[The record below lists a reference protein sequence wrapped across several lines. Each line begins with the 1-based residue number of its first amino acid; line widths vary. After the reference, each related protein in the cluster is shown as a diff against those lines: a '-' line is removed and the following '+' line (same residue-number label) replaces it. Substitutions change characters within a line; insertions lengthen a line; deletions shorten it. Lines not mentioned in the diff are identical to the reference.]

1 MKRFIENRP
10 SSDTARRPLPPL
22 AGNLLFLG
30 ALFAMSLLVMAIEKP
45 LFLLWYHAQAAE
57 ASAAELALVVWNGLK
72 LDQTVAGYIT
82 ALPLLVVLAAL
93 WIPGRWSRS
102 VLKGYLLV
110 IAAVSATAFAA
121 NLALY
126 EYWAFPLDSSVLQ
139 YLASP
144 KEALA
149 SVTAGQLL
157 LQLLVAAAVFGGM
170 AWCYLRVL
178 RLYNPA
184 RRSTHRA
191 GSTLVLLLAA
201 GVLFLPI
208 RGGVSVATANVSKV
222 YFSGRMF
229 LNHAAVNPLF
239 SFLSTLSDGDDAL
252 YEYEF
257 FPEPERAAI
266 FELLRGDLP
275 AGIGTDTLLRTRR
288 PNVVLFL
295 VESFGR
301 STVDERVGG
310 EPVAPEFQR
319 LKGEGVY
326 FDNLFANSFRTDRG
340 TVAVLSGFP
349 AQTKMSVMKLP
360 VKSQRLP
367 SIARSLRREGY
378 ATSFYYGGDLNFT
391 NTASYLYGTGF
402 DRLTWQK
409 DLHFDAPTSKWGYA
423 DDVVIDAF
431 TDHVLA
437 EAGIAA
443 SLLRRDAHAVEPR
456 TVRRTVREV
465 RRPDAQRHGLHRR
478 LPRLLR
484 GTCAADSRM
493 ERPARHPHRR
503 PCLPL
508 PLRHRQQRRAASPH
522 PDAVAGRRRAPSGGS
537 RNLRLAE
544 RSGGHAARAAG
555 DRPRRFPFQPRPVR
569 SGAPQIRLLV
579 FQQRLRR
586 GRRRRHD
593 DLRLYL
599 RPRDLARQHGRAAA
613 RRKGDAPNHLQG
625 DTGAVKIRRI
635 EIRSCPIRC
644 MNFDYA
650 EFKNRPFGR
659 GGSYRYR
666 KIGEGRENRPYGTGS

>member
-170 AWCYLRVL
+170 AWCYLSVL
-178 RLYNPA
+178 RLYDPA

-266 FELLRGDLP
+266 FEPLRGDLP

-437 EAGIAA
+437 EAASQRPFFAMLTLSSHEPFDVPFAKFDDPMLNAMAFTDACLGRFVERVRQTPVWDDLLVILIADHAYPYPYGIANSDA
-443 SLLRRDAHAVEPR
+443 LRHRIPMLWLGGA
-456 TVRRTVREV
+456 V
-465 RRPDAQRHGLHRR
+465 RRPAVVETYGSQSDLAATLLAQLGIAHGDFLF
-478 LPRLLR
+478 
-484 GTCAADSRM
+484 SRDLFD
-493 ERPARHPHRR
+493 PARPKFGYWCFNNGFGVADAGGTTIFDCTSARVIS
-503 PCLPL
+503 PDSTAAQ
-508 PLRHRQQRRAASPH
+508 LRDGKAMLQTTYKA
-522 PDAVAGRRRAPSGGS
+522 
-537 RNLRLAE
+537 
-544 RSGGHAARAAG
+544 
-555 DRPRRFPFQPRPVR
+555 
-569 SGAPQIRLLV
+569 IREL
-579 FQQRLRR
+579 
-586 GRRRRHD
+586 
-593 DLRLYL
+593 
-599 RPRDLARQHGRAAA
+599 
-613 RRKGDAPNHLQG
+613 
-625 DTGAVKIRRI
+625 
-635 EIRSCPIRC
+635 
-644 MNFDYA
+644 
-650 EFKNRPFGR
+650 
-659 GGSYRYR
+659 
-666 KIGEGRENRPYGTGS
+666 

>member
-102 VLKGYLLV
+102 VLKGYMLV
-110 IAAVSATAFAA
+110 IAAVAATAFAA

-178 RLYNPA
+178 RLYDPA

-201 GVLFLPI
+201 GVLFLLI

-229 LNHAAVNPLF
+229 LNHASVNPLF

-266 FELLRGDLP
+266 FEPLRGDLP

-437 EAGIAA
+437 EAASQRPFFAAMLTLSSHEPFDVPFAKFDDPMLNAMAFTDACLGRFVERVRQTPVWDDLLVILIADHAYPYPYGIANSDA
-443 SLLRRDAHAVEPR
+443 LRHRIPMLWLGGA
-456 TVRRTVREV
+456 V
-465 RRPDAQRHGLHRR
+465 RRPAVVETYGSQSDLAATLLAQLGIAHGDFLF
-478 LPRLLR
+478 
-484 GTCAADSRM
+484 SRDLFD
-493 ERPARHPHRR
+493 PARPKFGYWCFNNGFGVADAGGTTIFDCTSARVIS
-503 PCLPL
+503 PDSTAAQ
-508 PLRHRQQRRAASPH
+508 LRDGKAMLQTTYKA
-522 PDAVAGRRRAPSGGS
+522 
-537 RNLRLAE
+537 
-544 RSGGHAARAAG
+544 
-555 DRPRRFPFQPRPVR
+555 
-569 SGAPQIRLLV
+569 IREL
-579 FQQRLRR
+579 
-586 GRRRRHD
+586 
-593 DLRLYL
+593 
-599 RPRDLARQHGRAAA
+599 
-613 RRKGDAPNHLQG
+613 
-625 DTGAVKIRRI
+625 
-635 EIRSCPIRC
+635 
-644 MNFDYA
+644 
-650 EFKNRPFGR
+650 
-659 GGSYRYR
+659 
-666 KIGEGRENRPYGTGS
+666 

>member
-110 IAAVSATAFAA
+110 IAAVAATAFAA

-178 RLYNPA
+178 RLYDPA

-266 FELLRGDLP
+266 FEPLRGDLP

-437 EAGIAA
+437 EAASQRPFFAAMLTLSSHEPFDVPFAKFDDPMLNAMAFTDACLGRFVERVRQTPVWDDLLVILIADHAYPYPYGIANSDA
-443 SLLRRDAHAVEPR
+443 LRHRIPMLWLGGA
-456 TVRRTVREV
+456 V
-465 RRPDAQRHGLHRR
+465 RRPAVVETYGSQSDLAATLLAQLGVAHGDFLF
-478 LPRLLR
+478 
-484 GTCAADSRM
+484 SRDLFD
-493 ERPARHPHRR
+493 PARPKFGYWCFNNGFGVADAGGTTIFDCTSARVIS
-503 PCLPL
+503 PDSTAAQ
-508 PLRHRQQRRAASPH
+508 LRDGKAMLQTTYKA
-522 PDAVAGRRRAPSGGS
+522 
-537 RNLRLAE
+537 
-544 RSGGHAARAAG
+544 
-555 DRPRRFPFQPRPVR
+555 
-569 SGAPQIRLLV
+569 IREL
-579 FQQRLRR
+579 
-586 GRRRRHD
+586 
-593 DLRLYL
+593 
-599 RPRDLARQHGRAAA
+599 
-613 RRKGDAPNHLQG
+613 
-625 DTGAVKIRRI
+625 
-635 EIRSCPIRC
+635 
-644 MNFDYA
+644 
-650 EFKNRPFGR
+650 
-659 GGSYRYR
+659 
-666 KIGEGRENRPYGTGS
+666 

>member
-126 EYWAFPLDSSVLQ
+126 EYWAFPLDCSVLQ

-149 SVTAGQLL
+149 SITAGQLL

-178 RLYNPA
+178 RLYDPA

-266 FELLRGDLP
+266 FEPLRGDLP

-437 EAGIAA
+437 EAASQRPFFAAVLTLSSHEPFDVPFAKFDDPMLNAMAFTDACLGRFVERVRQTPVWDDLLVILIADHAYPYPYGIANSDA
-443 SLLRRDAHAVEPR
+443 LRHRIPMLWLGGA
-456 TVRRTVREV
+456 V
-465 RRPDAQRHGLHRR
+465 RRPAVVETYGSQSDLAATLLAQLGIAHGDFLF
-478 LPRLLR
+478 
-484 GTCAADSRM
+484 SRDLFD
-493 ERPARHPHRR
+493 PARPKFGYWCFNNGFGVADAGGTTIFDCTSARVIS
-503 PCLPL
+503 PDSTAAQ
-508 PLRHRQQRRAASPH
+508 LRDGKAMLQTTYKA
-522 PDAVAGRRRAPSGGS
+522 
-537 RNLRLAE
+537 
-544 RSGGHAARAAG
+544 
-555 DRPRRFPFQPRPVR
+555 
-569 SGAPQIRLLV
+569 IREL
-579 FQQRLRR
+579 
-586 GRRRRHD
+586 
-593 DLRLYL
+593 
-599 RPRDLARQHGRAAA
+599 
-613 RRKGDAPNHLQG
+613 
-625 DTGAVKIRRI
+625 
-635 EIRSCPIRC
+635 
-644 MNFDYA
+644 
-650 EFKNRPFGR
+650 
-659 GGSYRYR
+659 
-666 KIGEGRENRPYGTGS
+666 

>member
-110 IAAVSATAFAA
+110 IAAVAATAFAA

-178 RLYNPA
+178 RLYDPA

-266 FELLRGDLP
+266 FEPLRGDLP
-275 AGIGTDTLLRTRR
+275 AGIETDTLLRTRR
-288 PNVVLFL
+288 PNIVLFL

-437 EAGIAA
+437 EAASQRPFFAAMLTLSSHEPFDVPFAKFDDPMLNAMAFTDACLGRFVERVRQTPVWDDLLVILIADHAYPYPYGIANSDA
-443 SLLRRDAHAVEPR
+443 LRHRIPMLWLGGA
-456 TVRRTVREV
+456 V
-465 RRPDAQRHGLHRR
+465 RRPAVVETYGSQSDLAATLLAQLGIAHGDFLF
-478 LPRLLR
+478 
-484 GTCAADSRM
+484 SRDLFD
-493 ERPARHPHRR
+493 PARPKFGYWCFNNGFGVADAGGTTIFDCTSARVIS
-503 PCLPL
+503 PDSTAAQ
-508 PLRHRQQRRAASPH
+508 LRDGKAMLQTTYKA
-522 PDAVAGRRRAPSGGS
+522 
-537 RNLRLAE
+537 
-544 RSGGHAARAAG
+544 
-555 DRPRRFPFQPRPVR
+555 
-569 SGAPQIRLLV
+569 IREL
-579 FQQRLRR
+579 
-586 GRRRRHD
+586 
-593 DLRLYL
+593 
-599 RPRDLARQHGRAAA
+599 
-613 RRKGDAPNHLQG
+613 
-625 DTGAVKIRRI
+625 
-635 EIRSCPIRC
+635 
-644 MNFDYA
+644 
-650 EFKNRPFGR
+650 
-659 GGSYRYR
+659 
-666 KIGEGRENRPYGTGS
+666 

>member
-178 RLYNPA
+178 RLYDPA

-266 FELLRGDLP
+266 FEPLRGDLP

-301 STVDERVGG
+301 STVDERVGC

-437 EAGIAA
+437 EAASQRPFFAAMLTLSSHEPFDVPFAKFDDPMLNAMAFTDASLGRFVERVRQTPVWNDLLVILIADHAYPYPYGIANSDA
-443 SLLRRDAHAVEPR
+443 LRHRIPMLWLGGA
-456 TVRRTVREV
+456 V
-465 RRPDAQRHGLHRR
+465 RRPAVVETYGSQSDLAATLLAQLGIAHGDFLF
-478 LPRLLR
+478 
-484 GTCAADSRM
+484 SRDLFD
-493 ERPARHPHRR
+493 PARPKFGYWCFNNGFGVADAGGTTIFDCTSARVIS
-503 PCLPL
+503 PDSTAAQ
-508 PLRHRQQRRAASPH
+508 LRDGKAMLQTTYKA
-522 PDAVAGRRRAPSGGS
+522 
-537 RNLRLAE
+537 
-544 RSGGHAARAAG
+544 
-555 DRPRRFPFQPRPVR
+555 
-569 SGAPQIRLLV
+569 IREL
-579 FQQRLRR
+579 
-586 GRRRRHD
+586 
-593 DLRLYL
+593 
-599 RPRDLARQHGRAAA
+599 
-613 RRKGDAPNHLQG
+613 
-625 DTGAVKIRRI
+625 
-635 EIRSCPIRC
+635 
-644 MNFDYA
+644 
-650 EFKNRPFGR
+650 
-659 GGSYRYR
+659 
-666 KIGEGRENRPYGTGS
+666 

>member
-22 AGNLLFLG
+22 AGNLLCLG

-178 RLYNPA
+178 RLYDPA

-266 FELLRGDLP
+266 FEPLRGDLP

-437 EAGIAA
+437 EAASQRPFFAAMLTLSSHEPFDVPFAKFDDPMLNAMAFTDASLGRFVERVRQTPVWNDLLVILIADHAYPYPYGIANSDA
-443 SLLRRDAHAVEPR
+443 LRHRIPMLWLGGA
-456 TVRRTVREV
+456 V
-465 RRPDAQRHGLHRR
+465 RRPAVVETYGSQSDLAATLLAQLGIAHGDFLF
-478 LPRLLR
+478 
-484 GTCAADSRM
+484 SRDLFD
-493 ERPARHPHRR
+493 PARPKFGYWCFNNGFGVADAGGTTIFDCTSARVIS
-503 PCLPL
+503 PDSTAAQ
-508 PLRHRQQRRAASPH
+508 LRDGKAMLQTTYKA
-522 PDAVAGRRRAPSGGS
+522 
-537 RNLRLAE
+537 
-544 RSGGHAARAAG
+544 
-555 DRPRRFPFQPRPVR
+555 
-569 SGAPQIRLLV
+569 IREL
-579 FQQRLRR
+579 
-586 GRRRRHD
+586 
-593 DLRLYL
+593 
-599 RPRDLARQHGRAAA
+599 
-613 RRKGDAPNHLQG
+613 
-625 DTGAVKIRRI
+625 
-635 EIRSCPIRC
+635 
-644 MNFDYA
+644 
-650 EFKNRPFGR
+650 
-659 GGSYRYR
+659 
-666 KIGEGRENRPYGTGS
+666 

>member
-1 MKRFIENRP
+1 MTRFIENRP

-178 RLYNPA
+178 RLYDPA

-266 FELLRGDLP
+266 FEPLRGDLP

-301 STVDERVGG
+301 STGDERVGG

-437 EAGIAA
+437 EAASQRPFFAAMLTLSSHEPFDVPFAKFDDPMLNAMAFTDASLGRFVERVRQTPVWNDLLVILIADHAYPYPYGIANSDA
-443 SLLRRDAHAVEPR
+443 LRHRIPMLWLGGA
-456 TVRRTVREV
+456 V
-465 RRPDAQRHGLHRR
+465 RRPAVVETYGSQSDLAATLLAQLGIAHGDFLF
-478 LPRLLR
+478 
-484 GTCAADSRM
+484 SRDLFD
-493 ERPARHPHRR
+493 PARPKFGYWCFNNGFGVADAGGTTIFDCTSARVIS
-503 PCLPL
+503 PDSTAAQ
-508 PLRHRQQRRAASPH
+508 LRDGKAMLQTTYKA
-522 PDAVAGRRRAPSGGS
+522 
-537 RNLRLAE
+537 
-544 RSGGHAARAAG
+544 
-555 DRPRRFPFQPRPVR
+555 
-569 SGAPQIRLLV
+569 IREL
-579 FQQRLRR
+579 
-586 GRRRRHD
+586 
-593 DLRLYL
+593 
-599 RPRDLARQHGRAAA
+599 
-613 RRKGDAPNHLQG
+613 
-625 DTGAVKIRRI
+625 
-635 EIRSCPIRC
+635 
-644 MNFDYA
+644 
-650 EFKNRPFGR
+650 
-659 GGSYRYR
+659 
-666 KIGEGRENRPYGTGS
+666 

>member
-157 LQLLVAAAVFGGM
+157 LQLLVAAAVFGAM

-178 RLYNPA
+178 RLYDPA

-266 FELLRGDLP
+266 FEPLRGDLP

-437 EAGIAA
+437 EAASQRPFFAAMLTLSSHEPFDVPFAKFDDPMLNAMAFTDACLGRFVERVRQTPVWDDLLVILIADHAYPYPYGIANSDA
-443 SLLRRDAHAVEPR
+443 LRHRIPMLWLGGA
-456 TVRRTVREV
+456 V
-465 RRPDAQRHGLHRR
+465 RRPTVVETYGSQSDLAATLLAQLGIAHGDFLF
-478 LPRLLR
+478 
-484 GTCAADSRM
+484 SRDLFD
-493 ERPARHPHRR
+493 PARPKFGYWCFNNGFGVADAGGTTIFDCTSARVIS
-503 PCLPL
+503 PDSTAAQ
-508 PLRHRQQRRAASPH
+508 LRDGKAMLQTTYKA
-522 PDAVAGRRRAPSGGS
+522 
-537 RNLRLAE
+537 
-544 RSGGHAARAAG
+544 
-555 DRPRRFPFQPRPVR
+555 
-569 SGAPQIRLLV
+569 IREL
-579 FQQRLRR
+579 
-586 GRRRRHD
+586 
-593 DLRLYL
+593 
-599 RPRDLARQHGRAAA
+599 
-613 RRKGDAPNHLQG
+613 
-625 DTGAVKIRRI
+625 
-635 EIRSCPIRC
+635 
-644 MNFDYA
+644 
-650 EFKNRPFGR
+650 
-659 GGSYRYR
+659 
-666 KIGEGRENRPYGTGS
+666 

>member
-178 RLYNPA
+178 RLYDPA

-266 FELLRGDLP
+266 FEPLRGDLP

-326 FDNLFANSFRTDRG
+326 FDNLFANSVRTDRG

-437 EAGIAA
+437 EAASQRPFFAAMLTLSSHEPFDVPFAKFDDPMLNAMAFTDASLGRFVERVRQTPVWNDLLVILIADHAYPYPYGIANSDA
-443 SLLRRDAHAVEPR
+443 LRHRIPMLWLGGA
-456 TVRRTVREV
+456 V
-465 RRPDAQRHGLHRR
+465 RRPAVVETYGSQSDLAATLLAQLGIAHGDFLF
-478 LPRLLR
+478 
-484 GTCAADSRM
+484 SRDLFD
-493 ERPARHPHRR
+493 PARPKFGYWCFNNGFGVADAGGTTIFDCTSARVIS
-503 PCLPL
+503 PDSTAAQ
-508 PLRHRQQRRAASPH
+508 LRDGKAMLQTTYKA
-522 PDAVAGRRRAPSGGS
+522 
-537 RNLRLAE
+537 
-544 RSGGHAARAAG
+544 
-555 DRPRRFPFQPRPVR
+555 
-569 SGAPQIRLLV
+569 IREL
-579 FQQRLRR
+579 
-586 GRRRRHD
+586 
-593 DLRLYL
+593 
-599 RPRDLARQHGRAAA
+599 
-613 RRKGDAPNHLQG
+613 
-625 DTGAVKIRRI
+625 
-635 EIRSCPIRC
+635 
-644 MNFDYA
+644 
-650 EFKNRPFGR
+650 
-659 GGSYRYR
+659 
-666 KIGEGRENRPYGTGS
+666 

>member
-157 LQLLVAAAVFGGM
+157 LHLLVAAAVFGGM

-437 EAGIAA
+437 EAASQRPFFAAMLTLSSHEPFDVPFAKFDDPMLNAMAFTDASLGRFVERVRQTPVWNDLLVILIADHAYPYPYGIANSDA
-443 SLLRRDAHAVEPR
+443 LRHRIPMLWLGGA
-456 TVRRTVREV
+456 V
-465 RRPDAQRHGLHRR
+465 RRPAVVETYGSQSDLAATLLAQLGIAHGDFLF
-478 LPRLLR
+478 
-484 GTCAADSRM
+484 SRDLFD
-493 ERPARHPHRR
+493 PARPKFGYWCFNNGFGVADAGGTTIFDCTSARVIS
-503 PCLPL
+503 PDSTAAQ
-508 PLRHRQQRRAASPH
+508 LRDGKAMLQTTYKA
-522 PDAVAGRRRAPSGGS
+522 
-537 RNLRLAE
+537 
-544 RSGGHAARAAG
+544 
-555 DRPRRFPFQPRPVR
+555 
-569 SGAPQIRLLV
+569 IREL
-579 FQQRLRR
+579 
-586 GRRRRHD
+586 
-593 DLRLYL
+593 
-599 RPRDLARQHGRAAA
+599 
-613 RRKGDAPNHLQG
+613 
-625 DTGAVKIRRI
+625 
-635 EIRSCPIRC
+635 
-644 MNFDYA
+644 
-650 EFKNRPFGR
+650 
-659 GGSYRYR
+659 
-666 KIGEGRENRPYGTGS
+666 

>member
-170 AWCYLRVL
+170 AWCYLRIL
-178 RLYNPA
+178 RLYDPA

-266 FELLRGDLP
+266 FEPLRGDLP

-437 EAGIAA
+437 EAASQRPFFAAMLTLSSHEPFDVPFAKFDDPMLNAMAFTDACLGRFVERVRQTPVWDDLLVILIADHAYPYPYGIANSDA
-443 SLLRRDAHAVEPR
+443 LRHRIPMLWLGGA
-456 TVRRTVREV
+456 V
-465 RRPDAQRHGLHRR
+465 RRPAVVETYGSQSDLAATLLAQLGIAHGDFLF
-478 LPRLLR
+478 
-484 GTCAADSRM
+484 SRDLFD
-493 ERPARHPHRR
+493 PARPKFGYWCFNNGFGVADAGGTTIFDCTSARVIS
-503 PCLPL
+503 PDSTAAQ
-508 PLRHRQQRRAASPH
+508 LRDGKAMLQTTYKA
-522 PDAVAGRRRAPSGGS
+522 
-537 RNLRLAE
+537 
-544 RSGGHAARAAG
+544 
-555 DRPRRFPFQPRPVR
+555 
-569 SGAPQIRLLV
+569 IREL
-579 FQQRLRR
+579 
-586 GRRRRHD
+586 
-593 DLRLYL
+593 
-599 RPRDLARQHGRAAA
+599 
-613 RRKGDAPNHLQG
+613 
-625 DTGAVKIRRI
+625 
-635 EIRSCPIRC
+635 
-644 MNFDYA
+644 
-650 EFKNRPFGR
+650 
-659 GGSYRYR
+659 
-666 KIGEGRENRPYGTGS
+666 

>member
-170 AWCYLRVL
+170 AWCYLSVL
-178 RLYNPA
+178 RLYDPA

-266 FELLRGDLP
+266 FEPLRGDLP

-437 EAGIAA
+437 EAASQRPFFAAMLTLSSHEPFDVPFAKFDDPMLNAMAFTDACLGRFVERVRQTPVWDDLLVILIADHAYPYPYGIANSDA
-443 SLLRRDAHAVEPR
+443 LRHRIPMLWLGGA
-456 TVRRTVREV
+456 V
-465 RRPDAQRHGLHRR
+465 RRPAVVETYGSQSDLAATLLAQLGIAHGDFLF
-478 LPRLLR
+478 
-484 GTCAADSRM
+484 SRDLFD
-493 ERPARHPHRR
+493 PARPKFGYWCFNNGFGVADAGGTTIFDCTSARVIS
-503 PCLPL
+503 PDSTAAQ
-508 PLRHRQQRRAASPH
+508 LRDGKAMLQTTYKA
-522 PDAVAGRRRAPSGGS
+522 
-537 RNLRLAE
+537 
-544 RSGGHAARAAG
+544 
-555 DRPRRFPFQPRPVR
+555 
-569 SGAPQIRLLV
+569 IREL
-579 FQQRLRR
+579 
-586 GRRRRHD
+586 
-593 DLRLYL
+593 
-599 RPRDLARQHGRAAA
+599 
-613 RRKGDAPNHLQG
+613 
-625 DTGAVKIRRI
+625 
-635 EIRSCPIRC
+635 
-644 MNFDYA
+644 
-650 EFKNRPFGR
+650 
-659 GGSYRYR
+659 
-666 KIGEGRENRPYGTGS
+666 

>member
-121 NLALY
+121 NLALN

-178 RLYNPA
+178 RLYDPA

-266 FELLRGDLP
+266 FEPLRGDLP

-437 EAGIAA
+437 EAASQRPFFAAMLTLSSHEPFDVPFAKFDDPMLNAMAFTDASLGRFVERVRQTPVWNDLLVILIADHAYPYPYGIANSDA
-443 SLLRRDAHAVEPR
+443 LRHRIPMLWLGGA
-456 TVRRTVREV
+456 V
-465 RRPDAQRHGLHRR
+465 RRPAVVETYGSQSDLAATLLAQLGIAHGDFLF
-478 LPRLLR
+478 
-484 GTCAADSRM
+484 SRDLFD
-493 ERPARHPHRR
+493 PARPKFGYWCFNNGFGVADAGGTTIFDCTSARVIS
-503 PCLPL
+503 PDSTAAQ
-508 PLRHRQQRRAASPH
+508 LRDGKAMLQTTYKA
-522 PDAVAGRRRAPSGGS
+522 
-537 RNLRLAE
+537 
-544 RSGGHAARAAG
+544 
-555 DRPRRFPFQPRPVR
+555 
-569 SGAPQIRLLV
+569 IREL
-579 FQQRLRR
+579 
-586 GRRRRHD
+586 
-593 DLRLYL
+593 
-599 RPRDLARQHGRAAA
+599 
-613 RRKGDAPNHLQG
+613 
-625 DTGAVKIRRI
+625 
-635 EIRSCPIRC
+635 
-644 MNFDYA
+644 
-650 EFKNRPFGR
+650 
-659 GGSYRYR
+659 
-666 KIGEGRENRPYGTGS
+666 

>member
-178 RLYNPA
+178 RLYDPA

-266 FELLRGDLP
+266 FEPLRGDLP

-437 EAGIAA
+437 EAASQRPFFAAMLTLSSHEPFDVPFAKFDDPMLNAMAFTDACLGRFVERVRQTPVWDDLLVILIADHAYPYPYGIANSDA
-443 SLLRRDAHAVEPR
+443 LRHRIPMLWLGGA
-456 TVRRTVREV
+456 V
-465 RRPDAQRHGLHRR
+465 RRPAVVETYGSQSDLAATLLAQLGIAHGDFLF
-478 LPRLLR
+478 
-484 GTCAADSRM
+484 SRDLFD
-493 ERPARHPHRR
+493 PARPKFGYWCFNNGFGVADAGGTTIFDCTSARVIS
-503 PCLPL
+503 PDSTAAQ
-508 PLRHRQQRRAASPH
+508 LRDGKAMLQTTYK
-522 PDAVAGRRRAPSGGS
+522 V
-537 RNLRLAE
+537 
-544 RSGGHAARAAG
+544 
-555 DRPRRFPFQPRPVR
+555 
-569 SGAPQIRLLV
+569 IREL
-579 FQQRLRR
+579 
-586 GRRRRHD
+586 
-593 DLRLYL
+593 
-599 RPRDLARQHGRAAA
+599 
-613 RRKGDAPNHLQG
+613 
-625 DTGAVKIRRI
+625 
-635 EIRSCPIRC
+635 
-644 MNFDYA
+644 
-650 EFKNRPFGR
+650 
-659 GGSYRYR
+659 
-666 KIGEGRENRPYGTGS
+666 

>member
-149 SVTAGQLL
+149 SITAGQLL

-178 RLYNPA
+178 RLYDPA

-266 FELLRGDLP
+266 FEPLRGDLP

-437 EAGIAA
+437 EAASQRPFFAAVLTLSSHEPFDVPFAKFDDPMLNAMAFTDACLGRFVERVRQTPVWDDLLVILIADHAYPYPYGIANSDA
-443 SLLRRDAHAVEPR
+443 LRHRIPMLWLGGA
-456 TVRRTVREV
+456 V
-465 RRPDAQRHGLHRR
+465 RRPAVVETYGSQSDLAATLLAQLGIAHGDFLFSHD
-478 LPRLLR
+478 LF
-484 GTCAADSRM
+484 D
-493 ERPARHPHRR
+493 PARPKFGYWCFNNGFGVADAGGTTIFDCTSARVIS
-503 PCLPL
+503 PDSTAAQ
-508 PLRHRQQRRAASPH
+508 LRDGKAMLQTTYKA
-522 PDAVAGRRRAPSGGS
+522 
-537 RNLRLAE
+537 
-544 RSGGHAARAAG
+544 
-555 DRPRRFPFQPRPVR
+555 
-569 SGAPQIRLLV
+569 IREL
-579 FQQRLRR
+579 
-586 GRRRRHD
+586 
-593 DLRLYL
+593 
-599 RPRDLARQHGRAAA
+599 
-613 RRKGDAPNHLQG
+613 
-625 DTGAVKIRRI
+625 
-635 EIRSCPIRC
+635 
-644 MNFDYA
+644 
-650 EFKNRPFGR
+650 
-659 GGSYRYR
+659 
-666 KIGEGRENRPYGTGS
+666 

>member
-110 IAAVSATAFAA
+110 IAAVAATAFAA

-170 AWCYLRVL
+170 AWCYPRVL
-178 RLYNPA
+178 RLYDPA

-266 FELLRGDLP
+266 FEPLRGDLP

-431 TDHVLA
+431 TMCSPKPHRSVPSSPRCSRCRA
-437 EAGIAA
+437 TNRSTYRSRSSTTRCSTPWPSPTPASAA
-443 SLLRRDAHAVEPR
+443 SWNACGRLPYGKTCSSSSSPTMPTPTPTASPTATRCVTASRCCGWAAPCA
-456 TVRRTVREV
+456 VRR
-465 RRPDAQRHGLHRR
+465 
-478 LPRLLR
+478 
-484 GTCAADSRM
+484 
-493 ERPARHPHRR
+493 
-503 PCLPL
+503 
-508 PLRHRQQRRAASPH
+508 
-522 PDAVAGRRRAPSGGS
+522 
-537 RNLRLAE
+537 
-544 RSGGHAARAAG
+544 
-555 DRPRRFPFQPRPVR
+555 
-569 SGAPQIRLLV
+569 
-579 FQQRLRR
+579 
-586 GRRRRHD
+586 
-593 DLRLYL
+593 
-599 RPRDLARQHGRAAA
+599 
-613 RRKGDAPNHLQG
+613 
-625 DTGAVKIRRI
+625 
-635 EIRSCPIRC
+635 
-644 MNFDYA
+644 
-650 EFKNRPFGR
+650 
-659 GGSYRYR
+659 
-666 KIGEGRENRPYGTGS
+666 

>member
-82 ALPLLVVLAAL
+82 ALPLLVVRAAL

-178 RLYNPA
+178 RLYDPA

-266 FELLRGDLP
+266 FEPLRGDLP

-437 EAGIAA
+437 EAASQRPFFAAMLTLSSHEPFDVPFAKFDDPMLNAMAFTDACLGRFVERVRQTPVWKDLLVILIADHAYPYPYGIANSDA
-443 SLLRRDAHAVEPR
+443 LRHRIPMLWLGGA
-456 TVRRTVREV
+456 V
-465 RRPDAQRHGLHRR
+465 RRPAVVETYGSQSDLAATLLAQLGIAHGDFLF
-478 LPRLLR
+478 
-484 GTCAADSRM
+484 SRDLFD
-493 ERPARHPHRR
+493 PARPKFGYWCFNNGFGVADAGGTTIFDCTSARVIS
-503 PCLPL
+503 PDSTAAQ
-508 PLRHRQQRRAASPH
+508 LRDGKAMLQTTYKA
-522 PDAVAGRRRAPSGGS
+522 
-537 RNLRLAE
+537 
-544 RSGGHAARAAG
+544 
-555 DRPRRFPFQPRPVR
+555 
-569 SGAPQIRLLV
+569 IREL
-579 FQQRLRR
+579 
-586 GRRRRHD
+586 
-593 DLRLYL
+593 
-599 RPRDLARQHGRAAA
+599 
-613 RRKGDAPNHLQG
+613 
-625 DTGAVKIRRI
+625 
-635 EIRSCPIRC
+635 
-644 MNFDYA
+644 
-650 EFKNRPFGR
+650 
-659 GGSYRYR
+659 
-666 KIGEGRENRPYGTGS
+666 

>member
-22 AGNLLFLG
+22 VGNLLFLG

-110 IAAVSATAFAA
+110 IAAVAATAFAA

-178 RLYNPA
+178 RLYDPA

-266 FELLRGDLP
+266 FEPLRGDLP
-275 AGIGTDTLLRTRR
+275 AGIETDTLLRTRR
-288 PNVVLFL
+288 PNIVLFL

-437 EAGIAA
+437 EAASQRPFFAAMLTLSSHEPFDVPFAKFDDPMLNAMAFTDACLGRFVERVRQTPVWDDLLVILIADHAYPYPYGIANSDA
-443 SLLRRDAHAVEPR
+443 LRHRIPMLWLGGA
-456 TVRRTVREV
+456 V
-465 RRPDAQRHGLHRR
+465 RRPAVVETYGSQSDLAATLLAQLGIAHGDFLF
-478 LPRLLR
+478 
-484 GTCAADSRM
+484 SRDLFD
-493 ERPARHPHRR
+493 PARPKFGYWCFNNGFGVADAGGTTIFDCTSARVIS
-503 PCLPL
+503 PDSTAAQ
-508 PLRHRQQRRAASPH
+508 LRDGKAM
-522 PDAVAGRRRAPSGGS
+522 
-537 RNLRLAE
+537 
-544 RSGGHAARAAG
+544 
-555 DRPRRFPFQPRPVR
+555 
-569 SGAPQIRLLV
+569 
-579 FQQRLRR
+579 
-586 GRRRRHD
+586 
-593 DLRLYL
+593 
-599 RPRDLARQHGRAAA
+599 
-613 RRKGDAPNHLQG
+613 LQ
-625 DTGAVKIRRI
+625 TTYK
-635 EIRSCPIRC
+635 EIR
-644 MNFDYA
+644 
-650 EFKNRPFGR
+650 EL
-659 GGSYRYR
+659 
-666 KIGEGRENRPYGTGS
+666 

>member
-10 SSDTARRPLPPL
+10 SSDTARRPLLPL

-57 ASAAELALVVWNGLK
+57 ASAAELALVVWNGLE

-178 RLYNPA
+178 RLYDPA

-266 FELLRGDLP
+266 FEPLRGDLP

-437 EAGIAA
+437 EAASQRPFFAAMLTLSSHEPFDVPFAKFDDPMLNAMAFTDASLGRFVERVRQTPVWNDLLVILIADHAYPYPYGIANSDA
-443 SLLRRDAHAVEPR
+443 LRHRIPMLWLGGA
-456 TVRRTVREV
+456 V
-465 RRPDAQRHGLHRR
+465 RRPAVVETYGSQSDLAATLLAQLGIAHGDFLF
-478 LPRLLR
+478 
-484 GTCAADSRM
+484 SRDLFD
-493 ERPARHPHRR
+493 PARPKFGYWCFNNGFGVADAGGTTIFDCTSARVIS
-503 PCLPL
+503 PDSTAAQ
-508 PLRHRQQRRAASPH
+508 LRDGKAMLQTTYKA
-522 PDAVAGRRRAPSGGS
+522 
-537 RNLRLAE
+537 
-544 RSGGHAARAAG
+544 
-555 DRPRRFPFQPRPVR
+555 
-569 SGAPQIRLLV
+569 IREL
-579 FQQRLRR
+579 
-586 GRRRRHD
+586 
-593 DLRLYL
+593 
-599 RPRDLARQHGRAAA
+599 
-613 RRKGDAPNHLQG
+613 
-625 DTGAVKIRRI
+625 
-635 EIRSCPIRC
+635 
-644 MNFDYA
+644 
-650 EFKNRPFGR
+650 
-659 GGSYRYR
+659 
-666 KIGEGRENRPYGTGS
+666 

>member
-110 IAAVSATAFAA
+110 IAAVAATAFAA

-437 EAGIAA
+437 EAASQRPFFAAMLTLSSHEPFDVPFAKFDDPMLNAMAFTDACLGCFVERVRQPPVWKDLLVILIADHAYPYPYGIANSDA
-443 SLLRRDAHAVEPR
+443 LRHRIPMLWLGGA
-456 TVRRTVREV
+456 V
-465 RRPDAQRHGLHRR
+465 RRPAVVETYGSQSDLAATLLAQLGIAHGDFLF
-478 LPRLLR
+478 
-484 GTCAADSRM
+484 SRDLFD
-493 ERPARHPHRR
+493 PARPKFGYWCFNNGFGVADAGGTTIFDCTSARVIS
-503 PCLPL
+503 PDSTAAQ
-508 PLRHRQQRRAASPH
+508 LRDGKAMLQTTYKA
-522 PDAVAGRRRAPSGGS
+522 
-537 RNLRLAE
+537 
-544 RSGGHAARAAG
+544 
-555 DRPRRFPFQPRPVR
+555 
-569 SGAPQIRLLV
+569 IREL
-579 FQQRLRR
+579 
-586 GRRRRHD
+586 
-593 DLRLYL
+593 
-599 RPRDLARQHGRAAA
+599 
-613 RRKGDAPNHLQG
+613 
-625 DTGAVKIRRI
+625 
-635 EIRSCPIRC
+635 
-644 MNFDYA
+644 
-650 EFKNRPFGR
+650 
-659 GGSYRYR
+659 
-666 KIGEGRENRPYGTGS
+666 

>member
-178 RLYNPA
+178 RLYDPA

-266 FELLRGDLP
+266 FEPLRGDLP

-437 EAGIAA
+437 EAASQRPFFAAMLTLSSHEPFDVPFAKFDDPMLNAMAFTDASLGRFVERVRQTPVWNDLLVILIADHAYPYPYGIANSDA
-443 SLLRRDAHAVEPR
+443 LRHRIPMLWLGGA
-456 TVRRTVREV
+456 V
-465 RRPDAQRHGLHRR
+465 RRPAVVETYGAQSDLAATLRIAHGDFLF
-478 LPRLLR
+478 
-484 GTCAADSRM
+484 SRDLFD
-493 ERPARHPHRR
+493 PARPKFGYWCFNNGFGVADAGGTTIFDCTSACVIS
-503 PCLPL
+503 PDSTAAQ
-508 PLRHRQQRRAASPH
+508 LRDGKAMLQTTYKA
-522 PDAVAGRRRAPSGGS
+522 
-537 RNLRLAE
+537 
-544 RSGGHAARAAG
+544 
-555 DRPRRFPFQPRPVR
+555 
-569 SGAPQIRLLV
+569 IREL
-579 FQQRLRR
+579 
-586 GRRRRHD
+586 
-593 DLRLYL
+593 
-599 RPRDLARQHGRAAA
+599 
-613 RRKGDAPNHLQG
+613 
-625 DTGAVKIRRI
+625 
-635 EIRSCPIRC
+635 
-644 MNFDYA
+644 
-650 EFKNRPFGR
+650 
-659 GGSYRYR
+659 
-666 KIGEGRENRPYGTGS
+666 

>member
-45 LFLLWYHAQAAE
+45 LFLLWYHAQAAK

-110 IAAVSATAFAA
+110 IAAVAATAFAA

-178 RLYNPA
+178 RLYDPA

-266 FELLRGDLP
+266 FEPLRGDLP
-275 AGIGTDTLLRTRR
+275 AGIGTDTLLCTRR

-437 EAGIAA
+437 EAASQRPFFAAMLTLSSHEPFDVPFAKFDDPMLNAMAFTDACLGRFVERVQQTPVWDDLLVILIADHAYPYPYGIANSDA
-443 SLLRRDAHAVEPR
+443 LRHRIPMLWLGGA
-456 TVRRTVREV
+456 V
-465 RRPDAQRHGLHRR
+465 RRPAVVETYGSQSDLAATLLAQLGIAHGDFLF
-478 LPRLLR
+478 
-484 GTCAADSRM
+484 SRDLFD
-493 ERPARHPHRR
+493 PARPKFGYWCFNNGFGVADAGGTTIFDCTSARVIS
-503 PCLPL
+503 PDSTAAQ
-508 PLRHRQQRRAASPH
+508 LRDGKAMLQTTYKA
-522 PDAVAGRRRAPSGGS
+522 
-537 RNLRLAE
+537 
-544 RSGGHAARAAG
+544 
-555 DRPRRFPFQPRPVR
+555 
-569 SGAPQIRLLV
+569 IREL
-579 FQQRLRR
+579 
-586 GRRRRHD
+586 
-593 DLRLYL
+593 
-599 RPRDLARQHGRAAA
+599 
-613 RRKGDAPNHLQG
+613 
-625 DTGAVKIRRI
+625 
-635 EIRSCPIRC
+635 
-644 MNFDYA
+644 
-650 EFKNRPFGR
+650 
-659 GGSYRYR
+659 
-666 KIGEGRENRPYGTGS
+666 

>member
-82 ALPLLVVLAAL
+82 ALPLLVVLTAL

-178 RLYNPA
+178 RLYDPA

-266 FELLRGDLP
+266 FEPLRGDLP

-437 EAGIAA
+437 EAASQRPFFAAMLTLSSHEPFDVPFAKFDDPMLNAMAFTDASLGRFVERVRQTPVWNDLLVILIADHAYPYPYGIANSDA
-443 SLLRRDAHAVEPR
+443 LRHRIPMLWLGGA
-456 TVRRTVREV
+456 V
-465 RRPDAQRHGLHRR
+465 RRPAVVETYGSQSDLAATLLAQLGIAHGDFLF
-478 LPRLLR
+478 
-484 GTCAADSRM
+484 SRDLFD
-493 ERPARHPHRR
+493 PARPKFGYWCFNNGFGVADAGGTTIFDCTSARVIS
-503 PCLPL
+503 PDSTAAQ
-508 PLRHRQQRRAASPH
+508 LRDGKAMLQTTYKA
-522 PDAVAGRRRAPSGGS
+522 
-537 RNLRLAE
+537 
-544 RSGGHAARAAG
+544 
-555 DRPRRFPFQPRPVR
+555 
-569 SGAPQIRLLV
+569 IREL
-579 FQQRLRR
+579 
-586 GRRRRHD
+586 
-593 DLRLYL
+593 
-599 RPRDLARQHGRAAA
+599 
-613 RRKGDAPNHLQG
+613 
-625 DTGAVKIRRI
+625 
-635 EIRSCPIRC
+635 
-644 MNFDYA
+644 
-650 EFKNRPFGR
+650 
-659 GGSYRYR
+659 
-666 KIGEGRENRPYGTGS
+666 

>member
-178 RLYNPA
+178 RLYDPA

-201 GVLFLPI
+201 GGLFLPI

-266 FELLRGDLP
+266 FEPLRGDLP

-437 EAGIAA
+437 EAASQRPFFAAMLTLSSHEPFDVPFAKFDDPMLNAMAFTDASLGRFVERVRQTPVWNDLLVILIADHAYPYPYGIANSDA
-443 SLLRRDAHAVEPR
+443 LRHRIPMLWLGGA
-456 TVRRTVREV
+456 V
-465 RRPDAQRHGLHRR
+465 RRPAVVETYGSQSDLAATLLAQLGIAHGDFLF
-478 LPRLLR
+478 
-484 GTCAADSRM
+484 SRDLFD
-493 ERPARHPHRR
+493 PARPKFGYWCFNNGFGVADAGGTTIFDCTSARVIS
-503 PCLPL
+503 PDSTAAQ
-508 PLRHRQQRRAASPH
+508 LRDGKAMLQTTYKA
-522 PDAVAGRRRAPSGGS
+522 
-537 RNLRLAE
+537 
-544 RSGGHAARAAG
+544 
-555 DRPRRFPFQPRPVR
+555 
-569 SGAPQIRLLV
+569 IREL
-579 FQQRLRR
+579 
-586 GRRRRHD
+586 
-593 DLRLYL
+593 
-599 RPRDLARQHGRAAA
+599 
-613 RRKGDAPNHLQG
+613 
-625 DTGAVKIRRI
+625 
-635 EIRSCPIRC
+635 
-644 MNFDYA
+644 
-650 EFKNRPFGR
+650 
-659 GGSYRYR
+659 
-666 KIGEGRENRPYGTGS
+666 

>member
-45 LFLLWYHAQAAE
+45 LFLLWSHAQAAE

-110 IAAVSATAFAA
+110 IAAVDATAFAA

-178 RLYNPA
+178 RLYDPA

-266 FELLRGDLP
+266 FEPLRGDLP

-360 VKSQRLP
+360 AKSQRLP

-437 EAGIAA
+437 EAASQRPFFAAMLTLSSHEPFDVPFAKFDDPMLNAMAFTDACLGRFVERVRQTPVWDDLLVILIADHAYPYPYGIANSDA
-443 SLLRRDAHAVEPR
+443 LRHRIPMLWLGGA
-456 TVRRTVREV
+456 V
-465 RRPDAQRHGLHRR
+465 RRPAVVETYGSQSDLAATLLAQLGIAHGDFLF
-478 LPRLLR
+478 
-484 GTCAADSRM
+484 SRDLFD
-493 ERPARHPHRR
+493 PARPKFGYWCFNNGFGVADAGGTTIFDCTSARVIS
-503 PCLPL
+503 PDSTAAQ
-508 PLRHRQQRRAASPH
+508 LRDGKAMLQTTYKA
-522 PDAVAGRRRAPSGGS
+522 
-537 RNLRLAE
+537 
-544 RSGGHAARAAG
+544 
-555 DRPRRFPFQPRPVR
+555 
-569 SGAPQIRLLV
+569 IREL
-579 FQQRLRR
+579 
-586 GRRRRHD
+586 
-593 DLRLYL
+593 
-599 RPRDLARQHGRAAA
+599 
-613 RRKGDAPNHLQG
+613 
-625 DTGAVKIRRI
+625 
-635 EIRSCPIRC
+635 
-644 MNFDYA
+644 
-650 EFKNRPFGR
+650 
-659 GGSYRYR
+659 
-666 KIGEGRENRPYGTGS
+666 

>member
-110 IAAVSATAFAA
+110 IAAVAATAFAA

-178 RLYNPA
+178 RLYDPA

-266 FELLRGDLP
+266 FEPLRGDLP

-367 SIARSLRREGY
+367 SIARSLCREGY

-437 EAGIAA
+437 EAASQRPFFAAMLTLSSHEPFDVPFAKFDDPMLNAMAFTDACLGRFVERVRQTPVWNDLLVILIADHAYPYPYGIANSDA
-443 SLLRRDAHAVEPR
+443 LRHRIPMLWLGGA
-456 TVRRTVREV
+456 V
-465 RRPDAQRHGLHRR
+465 RRPAVVETYGSQSDLAATLLAQLGIAHGDFLF
-478 LPRLLR
+478 
-484 GTCAADSRM
+484 SRDLFD
-493 ERPARHPHRR
+493 PARPKFGYWCFNNGFGVADAGGTTIFDCTSARVIS
-503 PCLPL
+503 PDSTAAQ
-508 PLRHRQQRRAASPH
+508 LRDGKAMLQTTYKA
-522 PDAVAGRRRAPSGGS
+522 
-537 RNLRLAE
+537 
-544 RSGGHAARAAG
+544 
-555 DRPRRFPFQPRPVR
+555 
-569 SGAPQIRLLV
+569 IREL
-579 FQQRLRR
+579 
-586 GRRRRHD
+586 
-593 DLRLYL
+593 
-599 RPRDLARQHGRAAA
+599 
-613 RRKGDAPNHLQG
+613 
-625 DTGAVKIRRI
+625 
-635 EIRSCPIRC
+635 
-644 MNFDYA
+644 
-650 EFKNRPFGR
+650 
-659 GGSYRYR
+659 
-666 KIGEGRENRPYGTGS
+666 

>member
-110 IAAVSATAFAA
+110 IAAVAATAFAA

-170 AWCYLRVL
+170 AWCYPRVL
-178 RLYNPA
+178 RLYAPA

-266 FELLRGDLP
+266 FEPLRGDLP

-409 DLHFDAPTSKWGYA
+409 DLHFD
-423 DDVVIDAF
+423 
-431 TDHVLA
+431 HVLA
-437 EAGIAA
+437 EAASQRPFFAAMLTLSSHEPFDVPFAKFDDPMLNAMAFTDACLGRFVERVRQTPVWKDLLVILIADHAYPYPYGIANSDA
-443 SLLRRDAHAVEPR
+443 LRHRIPMLWLGGA
-456 TVRRTVREV
+456 V
-465 RRPDAQRHGLHRR
+465 RRPAVVETYGSQSDLAATLLAQLGIAHGDFLF
-478 LPRLLR
+478 
-484 GTCAADSRM
+484 SRDLFD
-493 ERPARHPHRR
+493 PARPKFGYWCFNNGFGVADAGGTTIFDCTSARVIS
-503 PCLPL
+503 PDSTAAQ
-508 PLRHRQQRRAASPH
+508 LRDGKAMLQTTYKA
-522 PDAVAGRRRAPSGGS
+522 
-537 RNLRLAE
+537 
-544 RSGGHAARAAG
+544 
-555 DRPRRFPFQPRPVR
+555 
-569 SGAPQIRLLV
+569 IREL
-579 FQQRLRR
+579 
-586 GRRRRHD
+586 
-593 DLRLYL
+593 
-599 RPRDLARQHGRAAA
+599 
-613 RRKGDAPNHLQG
+613 
-625 DTGAVKIRRI
+625 
-635 EIRSCPIRC
+635 
-644 MNFDYA
+644 
-650 EFKNRPFGR
+650 
-659 GGSYRYR
+659 
-666 KIGEGRENRPYGTGS
+666 

>member
-110 IAAVSATAFAA
+110 IAAVAATAFAA

-178 RLYNPA
+178 RLYDPA

-266 FELLRGDLP
+266 FEPLRGDLP

-456 TVRRTVREV
+456 TVRRAVREV

-478 LPRLLR
+478 LPRPLR
-484 GTCAADSRM
+484 GTRAADSRM
-493 ERPARHPHRR
+493 GRPARHPHRR
-503 PCLPL
+503 PCLSL

-522 PDAVAGRRRAPSGGS
+522 PDAVAGRRRAPSGG
-537 RNLRLAE
+537 
-544 RSGGHAARAAG
+544 
-555 DRPRRFPFQPRPVR
+555 
-569 SGAPQIRLLV
+569 
-579 FQQRLRR
+579 
-586 GRRRRHD
+586 GR
-593 DLRLYL
+593 DLRARRAIWAATLL
-599 RPRDLARQHGRAAA
+599 AQLGIAHGDFLFSRDLFDPARPKFGYWCFNNGFGVADAGGTTIFDCTSAA
-613 RRKGDAPNHLQG
+613 
-625 DTGAVKIRRI
+625 
-635 EIRSCPIRC
+635 
-644 MNFDYA
+644 
-650 EFKNRPFGR
+650 
-659 GGSYRYR
+659 
-666 KIGEGRENRPYGTGS
+666 

>member
-110 IAAVSATAFAA
+110 IAAVAATAFAA

-178 RLYNPA
+178 RLYDPA

-266 FELLRGDLP
+266 FEPLRGDLP
-275 AGIGTDTLLRTRR
+275 AGIRTDTLLRTRR

-437 EAGIAA
+437 EAASQRPFFAAMLTLSSHEPFDVPFAKFDDPMLNAMAFTDASLGRFVERVRQTPVWNDLLVILIADHAYPYPYGIANSDA
-443 SLLRRDAHAVEPR
+443 LRHRIPMLWLGGA
-456 TVRRTVREV
+456 V
-465 RRPDAQRHGLHRR
+465 RRPAVVETYGSQSDLAATLLAQLGIAHGDFLF
-478 LPRLLR
+478 
-484 GTCAADSRM
+484 SRDLFD
-493 ERPARHPHRR
+493 PARPKFGYWCFNNGFGVADAGGTTIFDCTSARVIS
-503 PCLPL
+503 PDSTAAQ
-508 PLRHRQQRRAASPH
+508 LRDGKAMLQTTYKA
-522 PDAVAGRRRAPSGGS
+522 
-537 RNLRLAE
+537 
-544 RSGGHAARAAG
+544 
-555 DRPRRFPFQPRPVR
+555 
-569 SGAPQIRLLV
+569 IREL
-579 FQQRLRR
+579 
-586 GRRRRHD
+586 
-593 DLRLYL
+593 
-599 RPRDLARQHGRAAA
+599 
-613 RRKGDAPNHLQG
+613 
-625 DTGAVKIRRI
+625 
-635 EIRSCPIRC
+635 
-644 MNFDYA
+644 
-650 EFKNRPFGR
+650 
-659 GGSYRYR
+659 
-666 KIGEGRENRPYGTGS
+666 

>member
-110 IAAVSATAFAA
+110 IAAVAATAFAA

-178 RLYNPA
+178 RLYDPA

-266 FELLRGDLP
+266 FEPLRGDLP

-319 LKGEGVY
+319 LKSEGVY

-437 EAGIAA
+437 EAASQRPFFAAMLTLSSHEPFDVPFAKFDDPMLNAMAFTDACLGRFVERVRQTPVWDDLLVILIADHAYPYPYGIANSDA
-443 SLLRRDAHAVEPR
+443 LRHRIPMLWLGGA
-456 TVRRTVREV
+456 V
-465 RRPDAQRHGLHRR
+465 RRPAVVETYGSQSDLAATLLAQLGIAHGDFLF
-478 LPRLLR
+478 
-484 GTCAADSRM
+484 SRDLFD
-493 ERPARHPHRR
+493 PARPKFGYWCFNNGFGVADAGGTTIFDCTSARVIS
-503 PCLPL
+503 PDSTAAQ
-508 PLRHRQQRRAASPH
+508 LRDGKAMLQTTYKA
-522 PDAVAGRRRAPSGGS
+522 
-537 RNLRLAE
+537 
-544 RSGGHAARAAG
+544 
-555 DRPRRFPFQPRPVR
+555 
-569 SGAPQIRLLV
+569 IREL
-579 FQQRLRR
+579 
-586 GRRRRHD
+586 
-593 DLRLYL
+593 
-599 RPRDLARQHGRAAA
+599 
-613 RRKGDAPNHLQG
+613 
-625 DTGAVKIRRI
+625 
-635 EIRSCPIRC
+635 
-644 MNFDYA
+644 
-650 EFKNRPFGR
+650 
-659 GGSYRYR
+659 
-666 KIGEGRENRPYGTGS
+666 

>member
-110 IAAVSATAFAA
+110 IAAIAATAFAA

-178 RLYNPA
+178 RLYDPA

-266 FELLRGDLP
+266 FEPLRGDLP

-437 EAGIAA
+437 EAASQRPFFAAMLTLSSHEPFDVPFAKFDDPMLNAMAFTDACLGRFVERVRQTPVWKDLLVILIADHAYPYPYGIANSDA
-443 SLLRRDAHAVEPR
+443 LRHRIPMLWLGGA
-456 TVRRTVREV
+456 V
-465 RRPDAQRHGLHRR
+465 RRPAVVETYGSQSDLAATLLAQLGIAHGDFLF
-478 LPRLLR
+478 
-484 GTCAADSRM
+484 SRDLFD
-493 ERPARHPHRR
+493 PARPKFGYWCFNNGFGVADAGGTTIFDCTSARVIS
-503 PCLPL
+503 PDSTAAQ
-508 PLRHRQQRRAASPH
+508 LRDGKAMLQTTYKA
-522 PDAVAGRRRAPSGGS
+522 
-537 RNLRLAE
+537 
-544 RSGGHAARAAG
+544 
-555 DRPRRFPFQPRPVR
+555 
-569 SGAPQIRLLV
+569 IREL
-579 FQQRLRR
+579 
-586 GRRRRHD
+586 
-593 DLRLYL
+593 
-599 RPRDLARQHGRAAA
+599 
-613 RRKGDAPNHLQG
+613 
-625 DTGAVKIRRI
+625 
-635 EIRSCPIRC
+635 
-644 MNFDYA
+644 
-650 EFKNRPFGR
+650 
-659 GGSYRYR
+659 
-666 KIGEGRENRPYGTGS
+666 

>member
-110 IAAVSATAFAA
+110 IAAVAATAFAA

-170 AWCYLRVL
+170 AWCYPRVL
-178 RLYNPA
+178 RLYDPA

-266 FELLRGDLP
+266 FEPLRGDLP

-391 NTASYLYGTGF
+391 NTTSYLYGTGF

-437 EAGIAA
+437 EAASQRPFFAAMLTLSSHEPFDVPFAKFDDPMLNAMAFTDACLGRFVERVRQTPVWKDLLVILIADHAYPYPYGIANSDA
-443 SLLRRDAHAVEPR
+443 LRHRIPMLWLGGA
-456 TVRRTVREV
+456 V
-465 RRPDAQRHGLHRR
+465 RRPAVVETYGSQSDLAATLLAQLGIAHGDFLF
-478 LPRLLR
+478 
-484 GTCAADSRM
+484 SRDLFD
-493 ERPARHPHRR
+493 PARPKFGYWCFNNGFGVADAGGTTIFDCTSARVIS
-503 PCLPL
+503 PDSTAAQ
-508 PLRHRQQRRAASPH
+508 LRDGKAMLQTTYKA
-522 PDAVAGRRRAPSGGS
+522 
-537 RNLRLAE
+537 
-544 RSGGHAARAAG
+544 
-555 DRPRRFPFQPRPVR
+555 
-569 SGAPQIRLLV
+569 IREL
-579 FQQRLRR
+579 
-586 GRRRRHD
+586 
-593 DLRLYL
+593 
-599 RPRDLARQHGRAAA
+599 
-613 RRKGDAPNHLQG
+613 
-625 DTGAVKIRRI
+625 
-635 EIRSCPIRC
+635 
-644 MNFDYA
+644 
-650 EFKNRPFGR
+650 
-659 GGSYRYR
+659 
-666 KIGEGRENRPYGTGS
+666 

>member
-110 IAAVSATAFAA
+110 IAAVAATAFAA

-178 RLYNPA
+178 RLYDPA

-266 FELLRGDLP
+266 FEPLRGDLP

-437 EAGIAA
+437 EAASQRPFFAAMLTLSSHEPFDVPFAKFDDPMLNAMAFTDACLGRFVERVRQTPVWDDLLVILIADHAYPYPYGIANSDA
-443 SLLRRDAHAVEPR
+443 LRHRIPMLWLGGA
-456 TVRRTVREV
+456 V
-465 RRPDAQRHGLHRR
+465 RRPAVVETYGSQSDLAATLLAQLGITHGDFLF
-478 LPRLLR
+478 
-484 GTCAADSRM
+484 SRDLFD
-493 ERPARHPHRR
+493 PARPKFGYWCFNNGFGVADAGGTTIFDCTSARVIS
-503 PCLPL
+503 PDSTAAQ
-508 PLRHRQQRRAASPH
+508 LRDGKAMLQTTYKA
-522 PDAVAGRRRAPSGGS
+522 
-537 RNLRLAE
+537 
-544 RSGGHAARAAG
+544 
-555 DRPRRFPFQPRPVR
+555 
-569 SGAPQIRLLV
+569 IREL
-579 FQQRLRR
+579 
-586 GRRRRHD
+586 
-593 DLRLYL
+593 
-599 RPRDLARQHGRAAA
+599 
-613 RRKGDAPNHLQG
+613 
-625 DTGAVKIRRI
+625 
-635 EIRSCPIRC
+635 
-644 MNFDYA
+644 
-650 EFKNRPFGR
+650 
-659 GGSYRYR
+659 
-666 KIGEGRENRPYGTGS
+666 